1 MELPNP
7 SKVVACLG
15 EIHSHKVHH
24 YLDKATSSSLN
35 NSLVVYSVALGRGRS
50 NSPNKLVGCSVAI
63 RKRKAQGYLGKARS
77 SSSSLS
83 SSLSSKVAAY
93 LVVANLGKHLSREVG
108 CSAAVDS
115 EALSDNLSNRV
126 VAYSLQ
132 AKVNRNRNRNRSSRP
147 CSLDRVNK
155 GLSLALR
162 KLLIRCGRK
171 GED

>member
-1 MELPNP
+1 MEIPNP

-24 YLDKATSSSLN
+24 CLDKATSSSLN
-35 NSLVVYSVALGRGRS
+35 NSLVVYSTALGRGRS

-77 SSSSLS
+77 SSSS

-132 AKVNRNRNRNRSSRP
+132 AKVNRNRSSSRL

-162 KLLIRCGRK
+162 KLLIRCGQK

>member
-1 MELPNP
+1 VELPNP

-24 YLDKATSSSLN
+24 YLDKSTSSSLN
-35 NSLVVYSVALGRGRS
+35 NSLVAYSVALGRGRS
-50 NSPNKLVGCSVAI
+50 NSPNKLVGRSVAI
-63 RKRKAQGYLGKARS
+63 PKRKAQGYLGKAR
-77 SSSSLS
+77 SSSLS

-115 EALSDNLSNRV
+115 ESLSDKLSNRV

-132 AKVNRNRNRNRSSRP
+132 AKVNRSHNRNRSSSRP

-162 KLLIRCGRK
+162 QLLIRCGRK